1 MVVAKSILSGP
12 QIRAHGPVRLFSYTP
27 ERSCQSS
34 MDEDVFALYRV
45 HGTDDFPFSVK
56 DYQHYVFGDDRLA
69 LRFGTDLAKAF
80 IAHGPGSTTTVLSDQ
95 SPTSNLAVAVLS
107 GYVPT
112 ATHSLRNHF
121 SSYLNQYLVSI
132 NAKPAVKTDIH
143 AEAGSQAG
151 GAKVYNVDRGR
162 ISGRSIIILGDIRL
176 SRSQEDHVKQS
187 FRSLQI
193 ENPITFVYLASISS
207 PANSTTLAPIL
218 SLIVS
223 PAIKDVE
230 SIAQGHSF
238 AMNECFVRF
247 ILGRDEEYF
256 CRFLRRQDD
265 AFARL
270 LLDYSIGG
278 HYYEDELYQPNVKF
292 LQWEIRARDSI

>member
-12 QIRAHGPVRLFSYTP
+12 QIRAHGPVCHFSYTP
-27 ERSCQSS
+27 ERSCQGS
-34 MDEDVFALYRV
+34 MEEDVFALYRV
-45 HGTDDFPFSVK
+45 MSGTDFPFSVK

-69 LRFGTDLAKAF
+69 HRFGTDLAKAF

-121 SSYLNQYLVSI
+121 SSHLNQYLVSV
-132 NAKPAVKTDIH
+132 NAKPAVKIDIH
-143 AEAGSQAG
+143 VEEGSQAG
-151 GAKVYNVDRGR
+151 GAKVYHVDRGR
-162 ISGRSIIILGDIRL
+162 IGGRSIIILGDIRL
-176 SRSQEDHVKQS
+176 SQSQEDHVKQS

-193 ENPITFVYLASISS
+193 DNPITFVYLASIPS

-223 PAIKDVE
+223 PAVKDVE
-230 SIAQGHSF
+230 NIAQGHHF
-238 AMNECFVRF
+238 VMNECFVRF

-265 AFARL
+265 SFARL

-278 HYYEDELYQPNVKF
+278 QYYEDELYQQNVKF